1 MSLSDHLRYLRALNG
16 GPSNTDLKEALGEEG
31 VKLYF
36 AIERHYRDVSS
47 DEILPKIA
55 AYYHVPVEEL
65 QWHRARSLKAL
76 ALHVHTAIQN
86 HDLVALHLR
95 TGETLIGHPVWWD
108 LAAIG
113 LQPIGEED
121 LVIVQRHAVIDWE
134 GSGGEQAPQ

>member
-1 MSLSDHLRYLRALNG
+1 MSLSDHLRYLRALSG
-16 GPSNTDLKEALGEEG
+16 GPSSADLKAALGEEG

-36 AIERHYRDVSS
+36 AIERHYRDVST

-55 AYYHVPVEEL
+55 AYYHVSVKEL
-65 QWHRARSLKAL
+65 QWHRARSRKAL
-76 ALHVHTAIQN
+76 ALHVHAAIQN
-86 HDLVALHLR
+86 HELVALRLR

-134 GSGGEQAPQ
+134 GSE